1 MSPNALDLN
10 RLYHY
15 PVLTLSL
22 QDHHM
27 SDSVMQVRLPAD
39 LLKAF
44 QDACTAN
51 DQTASQ
57 VVRAMMREYVS
68 RNAQAKL
75 DLGGK
80 RK

>member
-1 MSPNALDLN
+1 MAD
-10 RLYHY
+10 
-15 PVLTLSL
+15 T
-22 QDHHM
+22 
-27 SDSVMQVRLPAD
+27 VMQIRLPQE

-44 QDACTAN
+44 QDACGAN

-57 VVRAMMREYVS
+57 VMRAMMREYVL